1 MDSPASIMYVLYE
14 HVSYTVCPVA
24 LQAPR
29 VPVLAEDLE
38 MKKLINTYGK
48 TFHTWQVDR
57 GDTLPLGMASSP
69 AVLPVLPVMAA
80 AAAVA
85 LAAVTAANAAAAN
98 VALSQAVVSTCSAYH
113 TQRANRLVL

>member
-1 MDSPASIMYVLYE
+1 MAL
-14 HVSYTVCPVA
+14 

-57 GDTLPLGMASSP
+57 GDTLPLGKPSSLP
-69 AVLPVLPVMAA
+69 ACPLYTHGLGMLALQTETLPGWYTGS
-80 AAAVA
+80 AVHG
-85 LAAVTAANAAAAN
+85 
-98 VALSQAVVSTCSAYH
+98 QG
-113 TQRANRLVL
+113 

>member
-1 MDSPASIMYVLYE
+1 M
-14 HVSYTVCPVA
+14 

-57 GDTLPLGMASSP
+57 GDTLPLGTP
-69 AVLPVLPVMAA
+69 LPLHSCLCTYGST
-80 AAAVA
+80 AAVA
-85 LAAVTAANAAAAN
+85 
-98 VALSQAVVSTCSAYH
+98 ALISGCPC
-113 TQRANRLVL
+113 L

>member
-1 MDSPASIMYVLYE
+1 MLAIWLLSVLALICCIA
-14 HVSYTVCPVA
+14 T

-57 GDTLPLGMASSP
+57 GDTLPLGNSP
-69 AVLPVLPVMAA
+69 HSLLPFVYGLGML
-80 AAAVA
+80 A
-85 LAAVTAANAAAAN
+85 LQTEN
-98 VALSQAVVSTCSAYH
+98 S
-113 TQRANRLVL
+113 

>member
-1 MDSPASIMYVLYE
+1 M
-14 HVSYTVCPVA
+14 

-57 GDTLPLGMASSP
+57 GDTLPLGTP
-69 AVLPVLPVMAA
+69 LPLHSCLCTYGSTLLSLP
-80 AAAVA
+80 
-85 LAAVTAANAAAAN
+85 
-98 VALSQAVVSTCSAYH
+98 LSQG
-113 TQRANRLVL
+113 VLACDCTTLFPQGHQSCAHVLC

>member
-1 MDSPASIMYVLYE
+1 MSMLVMWPSGRFALKGCMAL
-14 HVSYTVCPVA
+14 

-57 GDTLPLGMASSP
+57 GDTLPLGNPPHSLMPFVYTWTWYAG
-69 AVLPVLPVMAA
+69 
-80 AAAVA
+80 VA
-85 LAAVTAANAAAAN
+85 D
-98 VALSQAVVSTCSAYH
+98 
-113 TQRANRLVL
+113 

>member
-1 MDSPASIMYVLYE
+1 M
-14 HVSYTVCPVA
+14 

-57 GDTLPLGMASSP
+57 GDTLPLGM
-69 AVLPVLPVMAA
+69 LLF
-80 AAAVA
+80 
-85 LAAVTAANAAAAN
+85 
-98 VALSQAVVSTCSAYH
+98 STCLSSTHQAGS
-113 TQRANRLVL
+113 TSD